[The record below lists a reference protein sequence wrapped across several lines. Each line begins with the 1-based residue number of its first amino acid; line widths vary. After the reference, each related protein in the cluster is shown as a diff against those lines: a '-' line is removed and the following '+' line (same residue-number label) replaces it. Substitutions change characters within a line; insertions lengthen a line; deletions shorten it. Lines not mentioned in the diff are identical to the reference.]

1 MQMENNAQE
10 LTGIKKYF
18 KEQNI
23 ELSFNRIAIQGL
35 GGMAHGLFA
44 SLLIGTII
52 KTIGGFIPG
61 SVGAFLLEISG
72 YTAAVQGAAMALAIG
87 YAMGCPPYVLYSL
100 ATVGYAANALGGG
113 GGPLAVYVISLAAI
127 FCGKLVS
134 KRTPIDLIVTPHS
147 HHRCG
152 RTACNILGTAD
163 WRNRSYFGRYHYVG
177 NQSAAVYYGY
187 FGVCYH
193 GYCPYASD
201 QLGCRLCGART
212 CRACGRRGCRWLLC
226 PNGWL
231 CGLHLS

>member
-134 KRTPIDLIVTPHS
+134 KRTDRKSV
-147 HHRCG
+147 
-152 RTACNILGTAD
+152 
-163 WRNRSYFGRYHYVG
+163 V
-177 NQSAAVYYGY
+177 
-187 FGVCYH
+187 
-193 GYCPYASD
+193 
-201 QLGCRLCGART
+201 
-212 CRACGRRGCRWLLC
+212 
-226 PNGWL
+226 
-231 CGLHLS
+231 